1 MFNHIL
7 PQQFLAEQGQV
18 ISLAATTA
26 GLPATPSCNRLD
38 QPERLRTDRI

>member
-26 GLPATPSCNRLD
+26 GLPATPVV
-38 QPERLRTDRI
+38 